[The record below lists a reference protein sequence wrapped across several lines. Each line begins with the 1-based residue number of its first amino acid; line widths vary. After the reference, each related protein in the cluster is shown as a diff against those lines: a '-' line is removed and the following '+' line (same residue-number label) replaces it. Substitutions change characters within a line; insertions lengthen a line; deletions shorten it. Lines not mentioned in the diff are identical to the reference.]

1 MWPIWPYGNCN
12 TATSPYCGCLKGF
25 ERKTP
30 DETSPDDNTSVCKR
44 IIDLDCG
51 PGEGFLKFPSM
62 KLPDTENAVFSRN
75 MSLLDCETSCKNNC
89 SCTAYANPNITP
101 GGVGCVL
108 WFWGLID
115 IRVYPQYGQDL
126 YVRLAASELSGS
138 RNKMG
143 SAEVPLFSL
152 SIISRATSD
161 FSVDNKLG
169 EGRFGPVYKGV
180 LEEGLE
186 IAVKRLSKS
195 SRQGLDEF
203 ENEVICIAK
212 LQHRSLVKL
221 LGYCIQGD
229 EKMLIYEYMPNKTL
243 DSFLFGRDLL
253 NSKSADLLLI
263 IQIMEYYTY

>member
-1 MWPIWPYGNCN
+1 
-12 TATSPYCGCLKGF
+12 
-25 ERKTP
+25 
-30 DETSPDDNTSVCKR
+30 
-44 IIDLDCG
+44 
-51 PGEGFLKFPSM
+51 
-62 KLPDTENAVFSRN
+62 
-75 MSLLDCETSCKNNC
+75 
-89 SCTAYANPNITP
+89 
-101 GGVGCVL
+101 
-108 WFWGLID
+108 
-115 IRVYPQYGQDL
+115 
-126 YVRLAASELSGS
+126 
-138 RNKMG
+138 MG

-229 EKMLIYEYMPNKTL
+229 EKMLIYEYMPNKSL
-243 DSFLFGRDLL
+243 DSFLFGRALL
-253 NSKSADLLLI
+253 NSKKCRFIINNTNYGIHTILI
-263 IQIMEYYTY
+263 QKLHI